1 MHTIDWIVLVFT
13 LLFIV
18 FYGLWKTRKV
28 NSTESYLL
36 GDRELKWWTIGLSI
50 MATQASAITFLSTPG
65 QAFDDGMRFAQ
76 FYFGL
81 PIAMVILAIF
91 VLPIFYRLKVY
102 TAYEYLEQRFD
113 VRMRQFTGFLF
124 LLGRGLAAGITI
136 YAPAIILSLVLGW
149 NLNWTIGL
157 MGILVIFYTMSG
169 GTTAVSQTQK
179 QQMIIIMGGLFTA
192 FIILI
197 MRLPT
202 DVSFGDAV
210 GVAGKMGKLNI
221 VDFEFDLKNKYNMWS
236 ALFGG
241 TFLFLSYFGT
251 DQSQVARYLSGKTLT
266 ESRLGLLFNGIFKV
280 PMQFFVLFVGIM
292 VFMFYQFTKPPIH
305 FNPSNLAKIEQDATS
320 SAELK
325 TLQLQFDDVFTKKQT
340 EIKTMVSALQS
351 DDEAT
356 ISQSQVA
363 LKSLNTQD
371 AEIRKNV
378 DALLKN
384 YSVRTGEKIDVEDND
399 YVFISFV
406 TQHLPKGLVGLLL
419 AVIFSAAM
427 SSIASELNALA
438 SCTTVDFYKRSWNKN
453 QSDQHY
459 LKSAKAFTLIWGGIA
474 LCFAAFASL
483 FENLIEFVNI
493 VGSLFYGTI
502 LGIFVVAFF
511 FKKVKSKA
519 VFVGAIVGELV
530 VLTTFALDYYEVIE
544 LAYLWLNMIGCLV
557 VVFVSVLLQP
567 LFGDDPPRKEE
578 SNPIDLDDNLLDDI
592 SMTKEF

>member
-1 MHTIDWIVLVFT
+1 MHTIDWAVLVFT

-28 NSTESYLL
+28 NTTESYLL

-81 PIAMVILAIF
+81 PIAMVILAVF

-113 VRMRQFTGFLF
+113 LRMRQFTGFLF

-149 NLNWTIGL
+149 SLNVTIGVL
-157 MGILVIFYTMSG
+157 GVLVIFYTMSG

-179 QQMIIIMGGLFTA
+179 QQMIIIMSGLFVA

-197 MRLPT
+197 MKLPT
-202 DVSFGDAV
+202 DISFSDSV

-221 VDFEFDLKNKYNMWS
+221 VDFEFDLENKYNMWS

-280 PMQFFVLFVGIM
+280 PMQFFILFVGIM
-292 VFMFYQFTKPPIH
+292 VFMFYQFTKPPVH
-305 FNPSNLAKIEQDATS
+305 FNPSNLAKIEADATS
-320 SAELK
+320 QGELRD
-325 TLQLQFDDVFTKKQT
+325 LQTKYDAVFEQKQN
-340 EIKTMVSALQS
+340 EIRTMVSALNS
-351 DDEAT
+351 DDETT
-356 ISQSQVA
+356 INQSQIA
-363 LKSLNTQD
+363 LKNLNK
-371 AEIRKNV
+371 E
-378 DALLKN
+378 DALIRTNIDTLLMK
-384 YSVRTGEKIDVEDND
+384 YSERTGEKIDVQDKD
-399 YVFISFV
+399 YVFMSFV
-406 TQHLPKGLVGLLL
+406 TQHLPIGLVGLLL

-427 SSIASELNALA
+427 SSIASELSALA

-453 QSDQHY
+453 QSDAHY
-459 LKSAKAFTLIWGGIA
+459 LKSAKMFTLIWGGIA
-474 LCFAAFASL
+474 ILFAAFASL
-483 FENLIEFVNI
+483 AENLIQFVNI

-502 LGIFVVAFF
+502 LGVFVVAFF
-511 FKKVKSKA
+511 FEKVKSKA
-519 VFVGAIVGELV
+519 VFVGALVGELV
-530 VLTTFALDYYEVIE
+530 VLTTFALDYYEVIN
-544 LAYLWLNMIGCLV
+544 LAYLWLNLLGCLV

-567 LFGDDPPRKEE
+567 LFGDDEPKEE
-578 SNPIDLDDNLLDDI
+578 DANDFGNDPDLLDDVALNG
-592 SMTKEF
+592 

>member
-1 MHTIDWIVLVFT
+1 MQTIDPIDWVVLICTLVF
-13 LLFIV
+13 IV
-18 FYGLWKTRKV
+18 IYGLWKTRKV
-28 NSTESYLL
+28 NTTESYLL

-81 PIAMVILAIF
+81 PIAMVILAVF

-149 NLNWTIGL
+149 SLNWTIGL
-157 MGILVIFYTMSG
+157 MGVLVIFYTMSG

-179 QQMIIIMGGLFTA
+179 QQMIIIMGGLIAA

-197 MRLPT
+197 TKLPP
-202 DVSFGDAV
+202 DISFSDSV

-221 VDFEFDLKNKYNMWS
+221 VDFEFDLENKYNMWS

-266 ESRLGLLFNGIFKV
+266 ESRLGLLFNGVFKV

-292 VFMFYQFTKPPIH
+292 VFMFYQFTKPPMH
-305 FNPSNLAKIEQDATS
+305 FNPSNLAKIEKDAAS
-320 SAELK
+320 QGELRD
-325 TLQLQFDDVFTKKQT
+325 LQTKYDNLFVKKQT
-340 EIKTMVSALQS
+340 EIRAMVSALKS
-351 DDEAT
+351 EDEST
-356 ISQSQVA
+356 INQSQIA
-363 LKSLNTQD
+363 LKSLNNQD
-371 AEIRKNV
+371 AKIRKEV
-378 DALLKN
+378 DNLLER
-384 YSVRTGEKIDVEDND
+384 YGQRTGEKMDLEDND
-399 YVFISFV
+399 YVFMSFV
-406 TQHLPKGLVGLLL
+406 TQHLPVGLVGLLL

-438 SCTTVDFYKRSWNKN
+438 SCTTIDFYKRSWNKN
-453 QSDQHY
+453 QSDTHY
-459 LKSAKAFTLIWGGIA
+459 LKSAKFFTLVWGGIA
-474 LCFAAFASL
+474 LSFASVASL

-502 LGIFVVAFF
+502 LGIFVIAFSF
-511 FKKVKSKA
+511 EKVKSKA
-519 VFVGAIVGELV
+519 VFVGAIVGEIV
-530 VLTTFALDYYEVIE
+530 VLTTFALDYYEVIN
-544 LAYLWLNMIGCLV
+544 LAYLWLNLIGCLV
-557 VVFVSVLLQP
+557 VVFVSILLQP
-567 LFGDDPPRKEE
+567 LFNNGERLTVND
-578 SNPIDLDDNLLDDI
+578 
-592 SMTKEF
+592 

>member
-1 MHTIDWIVLVFT
+1 MHTVDWVVLVFT

-18 FYGLWKTRKV
+18 SYGVWKTRKV

-81 PIAMVILAIF
+81 PIAMVILAVF

-113 VRMRQFTGFLF
+113 VRMRQFTGLLF
-124 LLGRGLAAGITI
+124 LIGRGLAAGITI

-149 NLNWTIGL
+149 NLNVTIGII
-157 MGILVIFYTMSG
+157 GVIVIFYTMSG

-179 QQMIIIMGGLFTA
+179 QQMIIIMSGLVVA

-197 MRLPT
+197 MRLPEQ
-202 DVSFGDAV
+202 VSFGDAM

-221 VDFEFDLKNKYNMWS
+221 VDFEFDLTNKYNMWS
-236 ALFGG
+236 ALLGG

-251 DQSQVARYLSGKTLT
+251 DQSQVARYLSGKSLT

-280 PMQFFVLFVGIM
+280 PMQFFVLMVGIM

-305 FNPSNLAKIEQDATS
+305 FNPANLAKIEADAES
-320 SAELK
+320 KEELA
-325 TLQLQFDDVFTKKQT
+325 QLQVEFNDVFEKKQRAIRTMISSMDSGNET
-340 EIKTMVSALQS
+340 EIN
-351 DDEAT
+351 
-356 ISQSQVA
+356 QSQVA
-363 LKSLNTQD
+363 LNTYKLKD
-371 AEIRKNV
+371 REIRKKFDN
-378 DALLKN
+378 LLTT
-384 YSVRTGEKIDVEDND
+384 YSERTGTQIDIEDND
-399 YVFISFV
+399 YVFMSFV

-427 SSIASELNALA
+427 SSVASELNALA
-438 SCTTVDFYKRSWNKN
+438 SCTTIDFYKRSWNQG

-459 LKSAKAFTLIWGGIA
+459 LKSAKIFTLIWGGIA
-474 LCFAAFASL
+474 LTFAAFATL

-493 VGSLFYGTI
+493 IGSLFYGTI
-502 LGIFVVAFF
+502 LGVFVVAFF
-511 FKKVKSKA
+511 FEKIKSKA
-519 VFVGAIVGELV
+519 VFYGAVIGELT
-530 VLTTFALDYYEVIE
+530 VLTTFALDYYGHIE
-544 LAYLWLNMIGCLV
+544 LAYLWLNLIGCLV
-557 VVFVSVLLQP
+557 VIFFSVLLKG
-567 LFGDDPPRKEE
+567 LDEGD
-578 SNPIDLDDNLLDDI
+578 S
-592 SMTKEF
+592 SMVMK

>member
-1 MHTIDWIVLVFT
+1 MHTVDWIVLVAT
-13 LLFIV
+13 LAFIV
-18 FYGLWKTRKV
+18 LYGIWKTRKV

-81 PIAMVILAIF
+81 PIAMVILSVF

-113 VRMRQFTGFLF
+113 LRMRQFTGFLF

-149 NLNWTIGL
+149 NLNVTIGL
-157 MGILVIFYTMSG
+157 MGVIVIFYTMSG

-179 QQMIIIMGGLFTA
+179 QQMIIIMGGLIAA
-192 FIILI
+192 FFILI
-197 MRLPT
+197 GQLPESM
-202 DVSFGDAV
+202 SFGNAM

-221 VDFEFDLKNKYNMWS
+221 VDFEFDLSNKYNMWS

-280 PMQFFVLFVGIM
+280 PMQFFVLLVGIM

-305 FNPSNLAKIEQDATS
+305 FNPSNLAKIEADAAS
-320 SAELK
+320 QSK
-325 TLQLQFDDVFTKKQT
+325 LQALQIQFDDVFEKKQT
-340 EIKTMVSALQS
+340 AIQNMVTSLEAG
-351 DDEAT
+351 DEAAIT
-356 ISQSQVA
+356 QSQTT
-363 LKSLNTQD
+363 LKTFNDQD
-371 AEIRKNV
+371 AQIRKQV
-378 DALLKN
+378 DDLLSE
-384 YSVRTGEKIDVEDND
+384 YSERTGEKIDTEDND
-399 YVFISFV
+399 YVFMSFI
-406 TQHLPKGLVGLLL
+406 TQHLPRGLVGLLL

-459 LKSAKAFTLIWGGIA
+459 LTSAKVFTLVWGGIA

-493 VGSLFYGTI
+493 IGSLFYGTI

-511 FKKVKSKA
+511 FKKVQSRA
-519 VFVGAIVGELV
+519 VFVGALIGEIV
-530 VLTTFALDYYEVIE
+530 VLTTFALDHYKVIE
-544 LAYLWLNMIGCLV
+544 LAYLWLNMIGCV
-557 VVFVSVLLQP
+557 VVILVSVFLQP
-567 LFGDDPPRKEE
+567 LFGDDPNAEE
-578 SNPIDLDDNLLDDI
+578 DPNDPINLGDDILDDVAI
-592 SMTKEF
+592 S